1 MASPPSQL
9 RSALSDE
16 QLLERY
22 RLGDRASFEQLI
34 ERYRLELFHF
44 LARFIGERTGAED
57 IFQETFLQV
66 HLSAGSFDAERRFKP
81 WLFTI
86 AANKARDFMR
96 RRARRPAAPIDAPI
110 AGGAAGEGQT
120 FVDLMQA
127 DLPAPDEKME
137 RAELQSLVQR
147 TIGQM
152 PEHLREILLLAY
164 FQRFSYNEIAD
175 VLKIPLGT
183 VKSRLHT
190 AVAMFARLW
199 QQQNSEARS
208 S

>member
-1 MASPPSQL
+1 MGPPTTDT
-9 RSALSDE
+9 AAATDE
-16 QLLERY
+16 QLLDRY
-22 RLGDRASFEQLI
+22 RLGDRKAFELLI

-44 LARFIGERTGAED
+44 LARFTGDRPGAED

-66 HLSAGSFDAERRFKP
+66 HLSAGTFDAERRFKP

-86 AANKARDFMR
+86 AANKARDYMR
-96 RRARRPAAPIDAPI
+96 RRARRPAAPLDAQV
-110 AGGAAGEGQT
+110 GNNSGEGGQT
-120 FVDLMQA
+120 FVDLLSA
-127 DLPAPDEKME
+127 DLPQPDEKME
-137 RAELQSLVQR
+137 RAELQAMVQR
-147 TIGQM
+147 TIHDM

-190 AVAMFARLW
+190 AVALFAKLW
-199 QQQNSEARS
+199 QEQNPGETAA
-208 S
+208 

>member
-1 MASPPSQL
+1 MATPKTS
-9 RSALSDE
+9 LSDE
-16 QLLERY
+16 QLLEQY
-22 RLGDRASFEQLI
+22 QLGDKAAFETLI

-44 LARFIGERTGAED
+44 LARFSGERTAAED

-66 HLSAGSFDAERRFKP
+66 HLSAGTFDAERRFKP

-86 AANKARDFMR
+86 AANKARDYMR
-96 RRARRPAAPIDAPI
+96 RRARRPAAPIDAPV
-110 AGGAAGEGQT
+110 GGHSSGEAGQT

-127 DLPAPDEKME
+127 EMPAPDERME
-137 RAELQSLVQR
+137 RSELQALVQR
-147 TIGQM
+147 TIEGM
-152 PEHLREILLLAY
+152 PDHLREILLLAY

-190 AVAMFARLW
+190 AVAMFAKLW
-199 QQQNSEARS
+199 QQQNLDEKPT
-208 S
+208 